1 MAKILIV
8 DDSATSR
15 RMMRRILEGAG
26 HEVLEADDGL
36 LALERYALEQPSLV
50 MLDLTMRG
58 MHGLE
63 VLARLRE
70 LDAGARVIVAS
81 ADIQRPTRELV
92 AQGGALGYV
101 AKPFDEASVLG
112 AVERALGGAQC

>member
-26 HEVLEADDGL
+26 HEVIEADDGL
-36 LALERYALEQPSLV
+36 LALERYSLDRPGLV

-70 LDAGARVIVAS
+70 LDPDAQVIVAT
-81 ADIQRPTRELV
+81 ADVQRPTRELV
-92 AQGGALGYV
+92 AAGGARDCL
-101 AKPFDEASVLG
+101 AKPFEPEQILA
-112 AVERALGGAQC
+112 AVGRALGGA